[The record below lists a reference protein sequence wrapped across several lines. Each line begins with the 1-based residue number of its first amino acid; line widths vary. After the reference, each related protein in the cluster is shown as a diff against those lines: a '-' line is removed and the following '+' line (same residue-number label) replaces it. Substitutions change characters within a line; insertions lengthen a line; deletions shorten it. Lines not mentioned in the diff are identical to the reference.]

1 MTENTPAPQTGKT
14 DIPAALA
21 ALRAGKP
28 VLVADNEDR
37 ENEGDAIISAALA
50 GPEWIAWMVRHT
62 SGYLCAPM
70 PGSLADRLRLPFMT
84 MHSQD
89 PNQTAYTISV
99 DATDRRSTG
108 ISAAERAHT
117 INVLASPEATFESVI
132 RPGHVLPLRAREGG
146 VLERGGHTEAAVD
159 LMRLA
164 GLYPVGCLAEMVH
177 DDGTMVRYPDLVK
190 IGETEGLAV
199 ITVAQIAQWR
209 REHPE
214 QGTPDSDPEANRVS
228 FDVEAELPT
237 SHGDFLVRG
246 YHDGRTGAE
255 HVALVSKHSVE
266 GVPLVRVHSECLTGE
281 AFGSLRCECGPQLQA
296 SLERIAREGG
306 AVIYLR
312 GHEGRGIGLL
322 DKLRAYK
329 LQDGGL
335 DTVDA
340 NLALGHQSDEREYGS
355 AAAILH
361 DLGMER
367 IRLLSNNPDKTRA
380 LEAHGITVTEQV
392 PLVVGTNAVNQHYL
406 ETKRDRMGHLLP
418 QDL

>member
-1 MTENTPAPQTGKT
+1 MAAGRSS
-14 DIPAALA
+14 IPDALT
-21 ALRAGKP
+21 ALREGKP

-50 GPEWIAWMVRHT
+50 TPEWIAWMVRHT

-70 PGSLADRLRLPFMT
+70 PGDIADRLNLPYMT

-117 INVLASPEATFESVI
+117 LNVLGSPTSTAASVI
-132 RPGHVLPLRAREGG
+132 RPGHVLPLRARPDG

-164 GLYPVGCLAEMVH
+164 GLYPVGSLAEMVH
-177 DDGTMVRYPDLVK
+177 DDGTMVRYPDLVR
-190 IGETEGLAV
+190 IGEEAGLPV
-199 ITVAQIAQWR
+199 ITVAQIVEWRGAHPYPEAAPTDR
-209 REHPE
+209 REP
-214 QGTPDSDPEANRVS
+214 ARVS
-228 FDVEAELPT
+228 FDVETELPT
-237 SHGDFLVRG
+237 AYGDFRVRG
-246 YHDGRTGAE
+246 YHDQRTNAE
-255 HVALVSKHSVE
+255 HLALLGQRQSE
-266 GVPLVRVHSECLTGE
+266 QVPLVRVQSECLTGE
-281 AFGSLRCECGPQLQA
+281 TFGSLRCECGPQLHE
-296 SLERIAREGG
+296 SMRMIAAEGG

-340 NLALGHQSDEREYGS
+340 NLALGHQDDEREYGA

-361 DLGMER
+361 DLGIER
-367 IRLLSNNPDKTRA
+367 IRLLSNNPDKAAA
-380 LEAHGITVTEQV
+380 LRAHGIAVDDQV
-392 PLVVGTNAVNQHYL
+392 PLIVGTNAINQRYL
-406 ETKRDRMGHLLP
+406 ETKRDRMGHILP
-418 QDL
+418 RDI